1 MIVYSWTI
9 KTKTMIDTETYNK
22 IRAKEYVRVF
32 TCKTATWCYPEC
44 EYYSIIIKDG
54 YDANTIRDQLA
65 SEFTTIHFEVGQTV
79 INNTIYVSINFYA

>member
-1 MIVYSWTI
+1 MT
-9 KTKTMIDTETYNK
+9 TFDTETYNK